1 MNSRKTILV
10 IGATGAQGGSVVRA
24 LLERGSFN
32 VRAFTRKPDSP
43 AALELASR
51 GVELAVGDLDDR
63 DSIAAALD
71 GVHGVF
77 GVTNFWEHFEKEGE
91 EGRNLVRAV
100 ADANV
105 QHFVFST
112 LPAVEKATGGA
123 LHSPH
128 FDIKAEL
135 EEYARALSI
144 PATFIHMP
152 MYYESFTSLLR
163 PEGDAFTLRIPLGTT
178 PLAMMAVSDLGFI
191 VARVFE
197 QRDAFI
203 GKTLALAAE
212 ELPVAR
218 YAELLSGVIDADV
231 RYEHLP
237 RETFASLGFP
247 GAADFADMFEFYR
260 AHMPSRAESIA
271 TWRAIA
277 PELQQFETWAV
288 RNQQKLRLALGVRE
302 TVGA

>member
-1 MNSRKTILV
+1 VSSRKTILV
-10 IGATGAQGGSVVRA
+10 IGASGAQGGSVARA

-51 GVELAVGDLDDR
+51 GAGIAAGDLDDR

-91 EGRNLVRAV
+91 EGRNLIRAV
-100 ADANV
+100 ADAEV
-105 QHFVFST
+105 PHFVFST
-112 LPAVEKATGGA
+112 LPAIEKATDGA

-135 EEYARALSI
+135 EQYARALSV

-152 MYYESFTSLLR
+152 MYYESFVPLLK
-163 PEGDAFTLRIPLGTT
+163 PDGDAFAMRIPMGTS
-178 PLAMMAVSDLGFI
+178 PLAMMSVSDLGFI

-197 QRDAFI
+197 QPNEYI

-212 ELPVAR
+212 EIPVAQ
-218 YAELLSGVIDADV
+218 YAELLSGIIDVDV
-231 RYEHLP
+231 RYEHVP

-247 GAADFADMFEFYR
+247 GAADIADMFEFYR
-260 AHMPSRAESIA
+260 AHMPSRAESIE
-271 TWRAIA
+271 TWRALA
-277 PELQQFETWAV
+277 PELQKFETWAV

-302 TVGA
+302 SAAV